1 MRETNQAPTFF
12 GTMVKSLRNSLFL
25 IIAALLLT
33 ACPKKQGPTPSGNA
47 TGGGIP
53 AERING
59 EFIPDGDGSGDWG
72 MDGGDLADLGRDSGD
87 MIANGMYGEYTM
99 VENVLPSVFFGFD
112 SSAISGTERSKLQQ
126 AANYLADNPNEKLLL
141 EGHCDWYGT
150 AEYNLA
156 LGDRRAI
163 SARDYLIT
171 LGVQADRV
179 ETLSKGS
186 LESTGGLSKTES
198 SQDRRADVIVL
209 RK

>member
-1 MRETNQAPTFF
+1 
-12 GTMVKSLRNSLFL
+12 MVKSLRNSLFL

-33 ACPKKQGPTPSGNA
+33 ACPKKQGPTPSGNS

-53 AERING
+53 AERVDG
-59 EFIPDGDGSGDWG
+59 DFIPDN
-72 MDGGDLADLGRDSGD
+72 MDGFNAGLDDDLTGLGRDSGD
-87 MIANGMYGEYTM
+87 MIGNGMYGEYTM

-112 SSAISGTERSKLQQ
+112 SSAISGTERSKLQE
-126 AANYLADNPNEKLLL
+126 AANYLADNPAEKLLL

>member
-126 AANYLADNPNEKLLL
+126 AANYLADNPDEKLLL

-186 LESTGGLSKTES
+186 LESTGGPSKTES